1 MISKRTQFLTAIFE
15 RFDAAGIVYCIS
27 RNAEETFANT
37 GSDVDLVVSPA
48 DLKTAERV
56 CREVAGKNGYR
67 LAMRTRF
74 TNLCLLFWSPT
85 ADFVRIDIE
94 PGVRW
99 KLFPV
104 IGARELLDHRKREG
118 SVFVPSALG
127 EALVLSA
134 KVAWMGKLSERY
146 SKRLEVLYE
155 ETGDFLHADEN
166 ARKIIGLAREGD
178 SAGLRRWLATRTL
191 ARPSR
196 WPGLVGSML
205 DDFKRVLSRVLRP
218 PGVHVSF
225 HGTQALDWDVL
236 SQHLQMGF
244 PVQKA
249 SVFNHKPDP
258 KRAFSSLFRGGLVLE
273 QKLVKGAVSA
283 PQPGGPAWTMA
294 AAGNRIS
301 IFRPG
306 NGRIYLAHEASGL
319 MAEHEDLPGQ
329 VELQVADFIG
339 EAMAQ
344 KHRPPPA
351 ITQGRFIVLVGL
363 DGAGKT
369 TFARNLCA
377 TLAGGPSARAVRY
390 FHWIPSL
397 RRRSS
402 PWPSF
407 EETPRKSPAS
417 GIIHATLSVFRLT
430 KNLIHARLV
439 YHLGIRRWVRR
450 GDFVIVDRFIFNYWL
465 DPVSLRYNGPAGFL
479 AIAARLMPKPDLVFS
494 LEADA
499 DTLLSRKGELNRD
512 QIERQTKLLQALPI
526 IGICKVVINAGLN
539 PQAIVTQAMEELNRK
554 KITTERSKK
563 GILRAMYGRK

>member
-1 MISKRTQFLTAIFE
+1 VTSHRTQFLSDLFAAFE
-15 RFDAAGIVYCIS
+15 SAGIPYCIS
-27 RNAEETFANT
+27 RNAAEIFENT

-48 DLKTAERV
+48 DLKSAERL

-67 LAMRTRF
+67 LALRTRF
-74 TNLCLLFWSPT
+74 TNLCLLFWTHT

-104 IGARELLDHRKREG
+104 VSARELLENRKREG
-118 SVFVPSALG
+118 SFFVPSAIG
-127 EALVLSA
+127 EAMVLAA

-146 SKRLEVLYE
+146 GQRLETLHR
-155 ETGDFLHADEN
+155 ETGGFPDADED
-166 ARKIIGLAREGD
+166 ARKIIGFARKGD
-178 SAGLRRWLATRTL
+178 SAGLRRWLLMRAL

-196 WPGLVGSML
+196 WPRLAANLL
-205 DDFKRVLSRVLRP
+205 DDFTRVSNRVFRP

-225 HGTQALDWDVL
+225 HGTQVLDWDVL

-249 SVFNHKPDP
+249 SIYHNKPAS
-258 KRAFSSLFRGGLVLE
+258 KRACSSLFRGGLVLE
-273 QKLVKGAVSA
+273 QKLLLGSLCA
-283 PQPGGPAWTMA
+283 PRPGGLAWRMA

-301 IFRPG
+301 IYRPG

-319 MAEHEDLPGQ
+319 MAEQEDLPGHA
-329 VELQVADFIG
+329 ELQVADFIG

-344 KHRPPPA
+344 KHRWA
-351 ITQGRFIVLVGL
+351 GSCRKGRFIVLVGL

-369 TFARNLCA
+369 TFARNLCSC
-377 TLAGGPSARAVRY
+377 LAGGESGGIVRY

-397 RRRSS
+397 RRRSF

-407 EETPRKSPAS
+407 EETPRKSPAH
-417 GIIHATLSVFRLT
+417 GPLHAALSMVRLI
-430 KNLIHARLV
+430 KNLIHSRLV

-450 GDFVIVDRFIFNYWL
+450 GESVIVDRFIFNYWL
-465 DPVSLRYNGPAGFL
+465 DPISLRYNGPVWLL
-479 AIAARLMPKPDLVFS
+479 ALAARIMPKPDLVFS

-499 DTLLSRKGELNRD
+499 DTLLSRKQELTRD
-512 QIERQTKLLQALPI
+512 EIVRQTKLLETLPLH
-526 IGICKVVINAGLN
+526 GIRKVVFNAGLD
-539 PQAIVTQAMEELNRK
+539 PQAIVAEAMDVLTR
-554 KITTERSKK
+554 
-563 GILRAMYGRK
+563 

>member
-1 MISKRTQFLTAIFE
+1 VISNRTQFLTAIFE
-15 RFDAAGIVYCIS
+15 RFDAAGIAYCIS

-48 DLKTAERV
+48 DLKTAERL
-56 CREVAGKNGYR
+56 CGEVAGKNDYR

-74 TNLCLLFWSPT
+74 TNLCLLFWSP
-85 ADFVRIDIE
+85 AVDFVRIDIE

-104 IGARELLDHRKREG
+104 VTASELLADRKREG
-118 SVFVPSALG
+118 PLFIPSALG
-127 EALVLSA
+127 EALVLAA

-146 SKRLEVLYE
+146 GKRLEVLSE
-155 ETGDFLHADEN
+155 ETGDFLHAGED
-166 ARKIIGLAREGD
+166 ARKIIDLAREGD
-178 SAGLRRWLATRTL
+178 SAGLRRWLAMRTL

-196 WPGLVGSML
+196 WPGLVASVL
-205 DDFKRVLSRVLRP
+205 DDSKRVLSRVLRP
-218 PGVHVSF
+218 PGVHVRL
-225 HGTQALDWDVL
+225 HGTQALDWDAL
-236 SQHLQMGF
+236 SRHLQMGF

-249 SVFNHKPDP
+249 SVFNHKPAP

-273 QKLVKGAVSA
+273 QKLFQGSVGV
-283 PQPGGPAWTMA
+283 PRPGGPAWRMA

-306 NGRIYLAHEASGL
+306 NGKIYLTHEASGL
-319 MAEHEDLPGQ
+319 VAEHEDLPGR

-344 KHRPPPA
+344 KHRGA
-351 ITQGRFIVLVGL
+351 SARSAGRFIVLVGL

-377 TLAGGPSARAVRY
+377 RLAGGESGGIVRY

-397 RRRSS
+397 RRRSF

-407 EETPRKSPAS
+407 EETPRKSPAH
-417 GIIHATLSVFRLT
+417 GPLHAALSVIRLV
-430 KNLIHARLV
+430 KNLIHARLA
-439 YHLGIRRWVRR
+439 YHLGIRRWLRR
-450 GDFVIVDRFIFNYWL
+450 GESVIVDRFIFNYWL
-465 DPVSLRYNGPAGFL
+465 DPVSLRYNGPAWLL
-479 AIAARLMPKPDLVFS
+479 ALAARLMPKPDLVFS

-499 DTLLSRKGELNRD
+499 DTLLSRKQELTRD
-512 QIERQTKLLQALPI
+512 EIASQGKLLETLPLH
-526 IGICKVVINAGLN
+526 GSRKVVLNAGLS
-539 PQAIVTQAMEELNRK
+539 PQAIVSEAMEVLTR
-554 KITTERSKK
+554 
-563 GILRAMYGRK
+563 

>member
-1 MISKRTQFLTAIFE
+1 MTFNRTQFLSALFAE
-15 RFDAAGIVYCIS
+15 FDAQGIAYCIS

-37 GSDVDLVVSPA
+37 GSDVDLVVAPA
-48 DLKTAERV
+48 DLESAERV
-56 CREVAGKNGYR
+56 CREVAGRNGYR

-99 KLFPV
+99 KVFPV
-104 IGARELLDHRKREG
+104 VTARELLADRKREG
-118 SVFVPSALG
+118 GLFVPSALG

-134 KVAWMGKLSERY
+134 KVAWMGRLSERY
-146 SKRLEVLYE
+146 ARRLETLRE
-155 ETGDFLHADEN
+155 EIGGFTDAGEDAK
-166 ARKIIGLAREGD
+166 KIIDLAWEGD
-178 SAGLRRWLATRTL
+178 SAELRRWLIMLTL
-191 ARPSR
+191 AHPSL
-196 WPGLVGSML
+196 WPGLAAAIL
-205 DDFKRVLSRVLRP
+205 DDSRCVLSRLLRP
-218 PGVHVSF
+218 PGVHVRF
-225 HGTQALDWDVL
+225 HGTQALDWDEL
-236 SQHLQMGF
+236 SRHLQMGF

-249 SVFNHKPDP
+249 SVFKDKPDT

-273 QKLVKGAVSA
+273 KKLTHGSVSA
-283 PQPGGPAWTMA
+283 PRPGGPAWCMA

-319 MAEHEDLPGQ
+319 MAEHEDTPGQ

-344 KHRPPPA
+344 KHRPAPA
-351 ITQGRFIVLVGL
+351 SRQGCFIVLVGL

-377 TLAGGPSARAVRY
+377 TLAGGSSARSVRY

-397 RRRSS
+397 RRRSF

-407 EETPRKSPAS
+407 EETPRKAPAS
-417 GIIHATLSVFRLT
+417 GIIHAAFSVVRLA

-439 YHLGIRRWVRR
+439 YHLGIRRWVNR
-450 GDFVIVDRFIFNYWL
+450 GEYVIVDRFIFNYWL
-465 DPVSLRYNGPAGFL
+465 DPVSLRYNGPACFL
-479 AIAARLMPKPDLVFS
+479 AVAARLMPKPDIVFS

-499 DTLLSRKGELNRD
+499 DTLLSRKGELTRE
-512 QIERQTKLLQALPI
+512 QIERQSRLLQELPLA
-526 IGICKVVINAGLN
+526 GSRKVVLDARGA
-539 PQAIVTQAMEELNRK
+539 PQAIVAAAARELR
-554 KITTERSKK
+554 
-563 GILRAMYGRK
+563 

>member
-1 MISKRTQFLTAIFE
+1 MISNRPQFLSALFAE
-15 RFDAAGIVYCIS
+15 FDAGEIAYCIS
-27 RNAEETFANT
+27 RNAGETFANT
-37 GSDVDLVVSPA
+37 GSDVDLVVSPS
-48 DLKTAERV
+48 DLKSTERV
-56 CREVAGKNGYR
+56 CRDIAAANGYR

-74 TNLCLLFWSPT
+74 TNLCLLFWSPN

-104 IGARELLDHRKREG
+104 VTASELLADRKHEG
-118 SVFVPSALG
+118 SLFVPSALG

-146 SKRLEVLYE
+146 GKRLEVLSE
-155 ETGDFLHADEN
+155 ETGDFLHADED
-166 ARKIIGLAREGD
+166 ARKIIGFAQD
-178 SAGLRRWLATRTL
+178 SDSDGLRRWLVMRTL

-196 WPGLVGSML
+196 WPGLAAALM
-205 DDFKRVLSRVLRP
+205 DDFKRVLSRILRP
-218 PGVHVSF
+218 PGVHVCF

-236 SQHLQMGF
+236 SRHLQMGF

-249 SVFNHKPDP
+249 SVFDHKPAL
-258 KRAFSSLFRGGLVLE
+258 KRAFCSLFRGGLVLE
-273 QKLVKGAVSA
+273 QKLARESVSA
-283 PQPGGPAWTMA
+283 PRPGGPAWRMA

-306 NGRIYLAHEASGL
+306 NGKLYLAHEASGL

-329 VELQVADFIG
+329 VELRVADFIG

-344 KHRPPPA
+344 KHRPAPA
-351 ITQGRFIVLVGL
+351 TKQGRFIVLVGL

-377 TLAGGPSARAVRY
+377 RLAAGESGGIVRY

-397 RRRSS
+397 RRRSF

-407 EETPRKSPAS
+407 EETPRKSPAH
-417 GIIHATLSVFRLT
+417 GPLHAALSVIRLI
-430 KNLIHARLV
+430 KNLIHARCV
-439 YHLGIRRWVRR
+439 YHLGIRRWVKR
-450 GDFVIVDRFIFNYWL
+450 GESVIVDRFIFNYWL
-465 DPVSLRYNGPAGFL
+465 DPVSLRYNGPDGLL
-479 AIAARLMPKPDLVFS
+479 ALAARFMPQPDLVFS

-499 DTLLSRKGELNRD
+499 DTLLSRKRELTRD
-512 QIERQTKLLQALPI
+512 EIARQSELLAALPL
-526 IGICKVVINAGLN
+526 GTRRKVILNAALA
-539 PQAIVTQAMEELNRK
+539 PETLVSAAVTELAIPLTPTNRA
-554 KITTERSKK
+554 THDS
-563 GILRAMYGRK
+563 